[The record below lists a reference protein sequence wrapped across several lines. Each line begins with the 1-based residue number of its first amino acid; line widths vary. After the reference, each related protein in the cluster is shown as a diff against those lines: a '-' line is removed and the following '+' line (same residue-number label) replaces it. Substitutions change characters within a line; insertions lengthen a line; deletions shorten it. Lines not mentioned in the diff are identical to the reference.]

1 MSRKAI
7 SCRAPPRAPVEAEIW
22 LVAAEARPLA
32 QSGGLADV
40 LRALPDALAR
50 QGRPVR
56 RFLPAYGFLDRSS
69 FTPEG
74 PGIAVRVGPALMP
87 AWFLSRREPSGAITT
102 LVENA
107 ELFERDGIY
116 GPPGGAY
123 PDNAR
128 RFIFFARAV
137 CSWAAQRERP
147 PEVLHAHDWH
157 AALVPLLLRHAF
169 PGARPPRSV
178 LTIHNLGYQ
187 GQFGAEAVEWISLDA
202 AARRRAA
209 GEGAFLPDGGIN
221 ILRSGILLADA
232 LTTVSPTYAREI
244 LTPEFG
250 CGLDGD
256 LRRCAGKLHG
266 ILNGADYEL
275 WDPSRD
281 AALPQPYDA
290 SSLER
295 KHESSAALRRRLG
308 LPPAARPILGVVSRL
323 VPQKGIDVVLRAA
336 EGLLAAGADLAA
348 LGSGEQAMVDE
359 LERLRSRHPE
369 RVGVF
374 IGYDDALSHLV
385 IAGSDLL
392 LIPSRYEPCGLT
404 QMYAMRYGTLPLVSP
419 TGGLADTVRDAS
431 GSGGTGFV
439 MQKLSEQ
446 ALVDTVRRA
455 LRTRATDPD
464 SWRSLQTAAMAA
476 DFSWDLAARRYLELY
491 SQR

>member
-1 MSRKAI
+1 
-7 SCRAPPRAPVEAEIW
+7 VEAEIW
-22 LVAAEARPLA
+22 MVAAEARPLA

-50 QGRPVR
+50 QGHAVR

-74 PGIAVRVGPALMP
+74 PGIPVRVGPALMP

-116 GPPGGAY
+116 GPSGGEY

-137 CSWAAQRERP
+137 CAWAAQRDRP
-147 PEVLHAHDWH
+147 PAILHVHDWH
-157 AALVPLLLRHAF
+157 AALIPLLLWHAY
-169 PGARPPRSV
+169 PAARSPRSV

-187 GQFGAEAVEWISLDA
+187 GEFGADAAEWISLDA
-202 AARRRAA
+202 AARQRAG

-221 ILRSGILLADA
+221 ILRAGILLADA

-250 CGLDGD
+250 CALDGD
-256 LRRCAGKLHG
+256 LRHRASSLRG

-275 WDPSRD
+275 WDPVRD
-281 AALPQPYDA
+281 AALPERYDA
-290 SSLER
+290 GSLER
-295 KHESSAALRRRLG
+295 KRASARALRERLR
-308 LPPAARPILGVVSRL
+308 LPASERPILGVVSRL
-323 VPQKGIDVVLRAA
+323 VQQKGMDVVLRAV
-336 EGLLAAGADLAA
+336 EGLLEAGADLAV

-359 LERLRSRHPE
+359 LERLRARHPE
-369 RVGVF
+369 RLGVY
-374 IGYDDALSHLV
+374 IGYDDPLSHLV

-404 QMYAMRYGTLPLVSP
+404 QMYAMRYGTLPVVTP
-419 TGGLADTVRDAS
+419 TGGLADTVKDARA
-431 GSGGTGFV
+431 SGGTGFV
-439 MQKLSEQ
+439 MPGLSEE
-446 ALVDTVRRA
+446 ALVATVRHALQARA
-455 LRTRATDPD
+455 SDPD
-464 SWRSLQTAAMAA
+464 GWRRLQTAAMAA
-476 DFSWDLAARRYLELY
+476 DFSWDLAARRYLEIYAQLL
-491 SQR
+491 S